1 MSIYYSSNP
10 IIISISEAFG
20 GIPLG
25 AEPPGTGRLRSTRFS
40 RIFPGNYLLVVTVI
54 AR

>member
-1 MSIYYSSNP
+1 MSINFITVATP

-25 AEPPGTGRLRSTRFS
+25 AEPPGTGPWDEVLY
-40 RIFPGNYLLVVTVI
+40 PQE
-54 AR
+54 